1 MRHRILNVAWF
12 GIVFFLLSGVAAAQG
27 AGAARKQ
34 AESSMLL
41 KGDID
46 IAVDGSV
53 EQVSFEREEKIPS
66 RLASFVRQAAM
77 QWKFEPILQGDA
89 PVAAHAPMSVRLVA
103 DKLENGDY
111 RIRITSAS
119 FGKYDPDDRTAVRFQ
134 KQTPPSYPT
143 NAVRARVAGDVYAV
157 VKVGPDGRVLDVAAE
172 QVNLHGVAS
181 ESAMRKWRDVLA
193 RSSQQ
198 AIRNW
203 TFLVPSEGQDVGKP
217 YWVVM
222 VPISYRLSNS
232 PTGRDDHYG
241 KWESYI
247 PGPRNFVPWREDEG
261 AGQGSPDALADGGVY
276 MDGAHRGPRLLTPLD
291 KG

>member
-1 MRHRILNVAWF
+1 
-12 GIVFFLLSGVAAAQG
+12 
-27 AGAARKQ
+27 
-34 AESSMLL
+34 
-41 KGDID
+41 
-46 IAVDGSV
+46 
-53 EQVSFEREEKIPS
+53 
-66 RLASFVRQAAM
+66 
-77 QWKFEPILQGDA
+77 
-89 PVAAHAPMSVRLVA
+89 
-103 DKLENGDY
+103 
-111 RIRITSAS
+111 
-119 FGKYDPDDRTAVRFQ
+119 
-134 KQTPPSYPT
+134 
-143 NAVRARVAGDVYAV
+143 
-157 VKVGPDGRVLDVAAE
+157 
-172 QVNLHGVAS
+172 
-181 ESAMRKWRDVLA
+181 MRKWRDVLA